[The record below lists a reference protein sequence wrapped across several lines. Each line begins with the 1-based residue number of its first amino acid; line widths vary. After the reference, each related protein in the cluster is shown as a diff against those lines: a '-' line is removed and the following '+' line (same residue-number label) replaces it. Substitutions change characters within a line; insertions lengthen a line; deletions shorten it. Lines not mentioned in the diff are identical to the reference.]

1 MGGVRGMEAGVRG
14 YALKSGGDKFSS
26 ESDSEG
32 VCRNS
37 DQFEFSKHR
46 FDVFAR
52 ACRHCG

>member
-1 MGGVRGMEAGVRG
+1 MEAGVRG